1 MPQNLYV
8 ELSDKRILVAGAG
21 VTGVAAARALIK
33 RGAQVKVTDEKV
45 QELEG
50 FHLLALTEVEISEF
64 DLLLLSP
71 GWREDHRQTAPARA
85 AAAAG

>member
-21 VTGVAAARALIK
+21 VTGIAAARALIK

-45 QELEG
+45 RELEG
-50 FHLLALTEVEISEF
+50 FDLLALSDVEISEF
-64 DLLLLSP
+64 DLLL
-71 GWREDHRQTAPARA
+71 
-85 AAAAG
+85 